1 MTVRTKLLASMAL
14 LVLLMAGAFFT
25 LSRGYLVHQFRQYA
39 TTAESEEAAQWA
51 RVIRFYY
58 TSSGNSWNQTAPL
71 LQDLLREQ
79 SSSEDHTD
87 GTVANLGPSAS
98 ATKGAQVSGNGFV
111 SGSGV
116 TPPDGPTVQSAHPA
130 TNSKSADQDEQVS
143 RLVIVD
149 SNGHKVLDV
158 TSGDSDTPATKK
170 SADADSVHMVSYP
183 LKIGNQFSGTL
194 YIGDSGPGGLLGMES
209 QVMRSMTFAIVWGM
223 LLATAVALTLGY
235 FLSRRLTSPLHRLSQ
250 AILQM
255 GRGDWDVP
263 VNISG
268 RDEVG
273 QLAKAF
279 HQMRDQLRTGEHVRK
294 QLVADV
300 AHELRTPLTI
310 LEGQLELVQQG
321 LKSASPETFVPM
333 LDEVIRLSGLVE
345 DLHQLS
351 LADAGQLTLNRQRTD
366 LTDIVQRVVENFSLE
381 AESRQVDL
389 AMHVEDSADLDKPAG
404 EILGDPHRMTQV
416 LVNLVD
422 NALTH
427 TPSGGRVTVTLS
439 SAANTVTV
447 AVSDTGP
454 GIAPEHLPH
463 VFDRFYRADN
473 NRSRTTGGMGLG
485 LAIAKGFAE
494 AHGGTIEVASTV
506 GVGTTF
512 TVVVPRRPTAKL

>member
-1 MTVRTKLLASMAL
+1 MAL

-39 TTAESEEAAQWA
+39 TTAESEEASQWA

-58 TSSGNSWNQTAPL
+58 TSSGNSWNQTAPI

-79 SSSEDHTD
+79 SSEEHGDR
-87 GTVANLGPSAS
+87 TVTGLGPSS
-98 ATKGAQVSGNGFV
+98 GTTKGSRVVNNQSAG
-111 SGSGV
+111 GSGV
-116 TPPDGPTVQSAHPA
+116 TPPDGSTVQSAHSA
-130 TNSKSADQDEQVS
+130 TNNSSGDQDEQVS
-143 RLVIVD
+143 RLIVVD

-158 TSGDSDTPATKK
+158 TSGDNDAPSAYTSVDT
-170 SADADSVHMVSYP
+170 DSVHMVSYP
-183 LKIGNQFSGTL
+183 LKIGSQFSGTL
-194 YIGDSGPGGLLGMES
+194 YIGDTGPGGLLSMES

-223 LLATAVALTLGY
+223 LLATGVALTLGY
-235 FLSRRLTSPLHRLSQ
+235 FLSKRLTNPLHRLSK

-279 HQMRDQLRTGEHVRK
+279 DQMRDQLRAGEHVRK

-351 LADAGQLTLNRQRTD
+351 LADAGQLTLNRQQTD
-366 LTDIVQRVVENFSLE
+366 LTDIAQRVVENFSLE

-389 AMHVEDSADLDKPAG
+389 AMHVQGSVDLDKPVG

-427 TPSGGRVTVTLS
+427 TPSGGSVTVTLS
-439 SAANTVTV
+439 SDADTVTV

-512 TVVVPRRPTAKL
+512 TVVVPRRPATNL